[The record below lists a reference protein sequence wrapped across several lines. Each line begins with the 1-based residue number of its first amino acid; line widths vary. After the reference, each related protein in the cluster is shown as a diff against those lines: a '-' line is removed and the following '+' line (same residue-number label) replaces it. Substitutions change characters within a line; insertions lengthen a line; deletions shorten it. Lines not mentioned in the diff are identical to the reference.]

1 VVARRTLPK
10 SASATTSHT
19 AHSAIPY
26 ARSSAPGPPKA
37 RSPSRAP
44 RKVSTVAT
52 IGTRADAASPVQ
64 ARPVPSA
71 PSTAATRIAAGGPRA
86 SPAAAAGPTAVTKRS
101 TRAPPSGLGPGPNGP
116 AGAGGGGRDG
126 ACGGGK
132 GGGSDGGNVEGNVAP
147 DVRRRASVV
156 ERRTEALRSD
166 TGWNDPSRPAPTNK
180 RSEGWLLARASCYGR
195 GGPCRAALPRRGT
208 LPGVGLGVRA
218 LISWRRWVAN

>member
-1 VVARRTLPK
+1 RTLPK

-71 PSTAATRIAAGGPRA
+71 PSTAATRIAAGSAQA
-86 SPAAAAGPTAVTKRS
+86 SAAAAARPIAVPKRS
-101 TRAPPSGLGPGPNGP
+101 TRDPPSGLGPGRNGP

-126 ACGGGK
+126 
-132 GGGSDGGNVEGNVAP
+132 GSGGGNVEGNVAP

-208 LPGVGLGVRA
+208 LPGVGLGGRA